1 MQSQQWKL
9 WQGKIQYIQPE
20 VNVWFTVHHKWL
32 LLVENLEKEKVEWN
46 LEQNIRNVQFLA
58 AA

>member
-1 MQSQQWKL
+1 MQSQQWRS

-20 VNVWFTVHHKWL
+20 VNVWFTVHHKL
-32 LLVENLEKEKVEWN
+32 LFLVENLEKEKVEWN
-46 LEQNIRNVQFLA
+46 LKQNIWNVQFLA

>member
-1 MQSQQWKL
+1 MQSQQWRS

-20 VNVWFTVHHKWL
+20 ANVWFTVHHKWL
-32 LLVENLEKEKVEWN
+32 FLVENLEKEKVEWN
-46 LEQNIRNVQFLA
+46 LEQNIWNVQFLA